1 MFNVAVLKKELRET
15 AWKHALAL
23 ALLSALGITLPFV
36 FEWMGKFQV
45 DIGGALGEM
54 YRRQMSDF
62 TFYMW
67 ANWYGKNLFQIL
79 VIYAVVVGMAQLA
92 GETGRNT
99 AGFLFSKPLGRE
111 IIYRSKFIAGS
122 ASLITVMTVATT
134 LTYLAALAAGKG
146 LPALFMAGLVVNASG
161 LLLIYSLAL
170 MFSVI
175 FDDQLKAGAAAF
187 GAALVLGIPGWLPG
201 YGMYSMYRQMHAWP
215 IYAGDGFQL
224 GAIAIMLLVAW
235 IFYRIGLS
243 HLLKKD
249 F

>member
-1 MFNVAVLKKELRET
+1 MINTAVLKKEIRET
-15 AWKHALAL
+15 AWKHVLAL

-36 FEWMGKFQV
+36 FEWIGKFQV
-45 DIGGALGEM
+45 DIGGTLGEA

-67 ANWYGKNLFQIL
+67 ANWYGKNLYQIL
-79 VIYAVVVGMAQLA
+79 VIYTVVVGMAQLA

-111 IIYRSKFIAGS
+111 TIYRSKFIAG
-122 ASLITVMTVATT
+122 AALMLTVMTVATS
-134 LTYLAALAAGKG
+134 LTYLAASAAGKG
-146 LPALFMAGLVVNASG
+146 LPALFMTGLVVNAAG
-161 LLLIYSLAL
+161 LLLIYNLAL
-170 MFSVI
+170 MFSVL

-187 GAALVLGIPGWLPG
+187 SSALVLGIPGWIPG
-201 YGMYSMYRQMHAWP
+201 YGMYSLYRQMYAWP
-215 IYAGDGFQL
+215 VYTGDGFQL
-224 GAIAIMLLVAW
+224 GAIAIMLLAAW

-243 HLLKKD
+243 KLLKKD

>member
-1 MFNVAVLKKELRET
+1 MVNGAVMKKELRET

-23 ALLSALGITLPFV
+23 VLLSVLGITLPFV

-45 DIGGALGEM
+45 DIGGALGET

-62 TFYMW
+62 TLYMW
-67 ANWYGKNLFQIL
+67 ANWYSKNLYQIL

-111 IIYRSKFIAGS
+111 TIYRSKFIAG
-122 ASLITVMTVATT
+122 AAAMLTVMTVATT
-134 LTYLAALAAGKG
+134 LTYLAALTAGKG
-146 LPALFMAGLVVNASG
+146 LPALFMAGLVVNAAG

-175 FDDQLKAGAAAF
+175 FDDQLKAGAAAC
-187 GAALVLGIPGWLPG
+187 GVALVLSIPGWIPG
-201 YGMYSMYRQMHAWP
+201 YGMYSVYRQMHAWP
-215 IYAGDGFQL
+215 VYTGDGFQL
-224 GAIAIMLLVAW
+224 GAIVIMTLVAW

-243 HLLKKD
+243 QLLKKD